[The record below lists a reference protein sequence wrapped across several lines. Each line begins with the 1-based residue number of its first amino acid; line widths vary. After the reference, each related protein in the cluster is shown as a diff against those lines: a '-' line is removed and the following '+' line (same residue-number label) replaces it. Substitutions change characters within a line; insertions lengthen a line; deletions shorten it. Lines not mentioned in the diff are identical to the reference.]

1 MGGFRA
7 ALRVITTTREVG
19 GRTSF
24 SAGQES
30 PFPVSQQRLK
40 SALSKL
46 AKVPFRL
53 AIYRAPVHIS
63 AQSNTHGLL

>member
-1 MGGFRA
+1 M
-7 ALRVITTTREVG
+7 TTTREIDG
-19 GRTSF
+19 HSRLRAS
-24 SAGQES
+24 QES
-30 PFPVSQQRLK
+30 QFPVSQQRLK

-53 AIYRAPVHIS
+53 AIDRAPVHIS